1 MSLIL
6 IPEKE
11 NEEYRYVVCFIFKKG
26 AGKVKEDVVE
36 AEIL

>member
-6 IPEKE
+6 ISEKE

-26 AGKVKEDVVE
+26 AGKIKKNVVE
-36 AEIL
+36 AEML